1 MDAQEKMV
9 ALQAE
14 NDNLQQKIAFLEQ
27 KLKELQGN
35 RIIPSAPWDAG
46 TLS

>member
-1 MDAQEKMV
+1 MDAQEKMI

-27 KLKELQGN
+27 KLKDLEEN
-35 RIIPSAPWDAG
+35 RNIPVPPWDAG